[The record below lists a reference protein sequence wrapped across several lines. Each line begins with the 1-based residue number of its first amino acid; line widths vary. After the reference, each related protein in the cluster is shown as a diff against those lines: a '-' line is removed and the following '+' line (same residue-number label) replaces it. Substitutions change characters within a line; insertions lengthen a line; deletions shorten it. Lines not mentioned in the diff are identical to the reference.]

1 MADGETPKRRSFS
14 RREFLTLAG
23 VGAVVGAVVVLATRQ
38 SGIRGLVNSVANPRT
53 SQKATAGTNAATA
66 GKFIQSGSPLTQ
78 TSWLQRILGGKL

>member
-1 MADGETPKRRSFS
+1 MADGEAPKRRSFS

-38 SGIRGLVNSVANPRT
+38 SGIRGLVGSVTNPRT
-53 SQKATAGTNAATA
+53 NSTPRTGTNAATA
-66 GKFIQSGSPLTQ
+66 GKFIQAGPQLPQ